1 MTALAAMPRACQLSR
16 SCPVHGEGPDHVG
29 TIASLFYLDHLLAA
43 VAIRQVRWMAC
54 APKIGIKLPS
64 VFVSRFQRCS
74 PVAFHVSMLFGA
86 ARAGCVDSGRSAI
99 FSVEKLD
106 KFLASSMS
114 MIVGLRFFG
123 VL

>member
-43 VAIRQVRWMAC
+43 VAIRQVRWMAR
-54 APKIGIKLPS
+54 APKVSIKVPS
-64 VFVSRFQRCS
+64 VSFLDFNAARRLPFMY
-74 PVAFHVSMLFGA
+74 PMLFGA

-123 VL
+123 IL